1 MATEAQVTIIGSNLN
16 LTPIEAA
23 TWGVAQHKIAMGDA
37 GYDGMAYYPVRGCMA
52 LEMALGFETE
62 GFVQAI
68 HQPWREAT
76 TIQVATT
83 MLHGVRLL
91 LSGDLAASKAN
102 LFEAA
107 MNAGMPRMEHSDG
120 KLARLSERVGGM
132 LLPAIV
138 VHPYGQLLGDG
149 AFGASGSTQG
159 AGRNYAKLAK
169 DPRVG
174 ELQWQPS
181 ADFAANRGALTS
193 NTEDTVARM
202 VSIAHGD
209 GLGGAAFD
217 TNHAY
222 MQRRGGRRFSNP
234 VAIAAWLAAHGELSM
249 FEFALQPRFG
259 SKITDLQKILDGNIA
274 STPHGEM
281 LAAAASNTQPG
292 QDFKMKVEIPDYAFT
307 GSKEQGQGLGMAS
320 AHEGHALLVPIIRN
334 YAVNNLPA
342 TA

>member
-1 MATEAQVTIIGSNLN
+1 MATQAQVTIIGSNLN
-16 LTPIEAA
+16 LAPTEAA

-37 GYDGMAYYPVRGCMA
+37 GYDGMAYYPVRGYMA

-68 HQPWREAT
+68 HQPWREVT
-76 TIQVATT
+76 TAQVVATA
-83 MLHGVRLL
+83 LRGAGQIIR
-91 LSGDLAASKAN
+91 GKLAGGKAN

-107 MNAGMPRMEHSDG
+107 MNAGMPRMEGSDE
-120 KLARLSERVGGM
+120 KLARLSERVGGA

-149 AFGASGSTQG
+149 AFGSSGGTQG
-159 AGRNYAKLAK
+159 TGRSYTKLAE

-181 ADFAANRGALTS
+181 ADFAGNRGALTS
-193 NTEDTVARM
+193 NAESTAERM
-202 VSIAHGD
+202 VSIAHSD
-209 GLGGAAFD
+209 GLDGAAFD
-217 TNHAY
+217 TNHAF
-222 MQRRGGRRFSNP
+222 MQRRGGWRFSNP
-234 VAIAAWLAAHGELSM
+234 VAIAAWLAAHNELSM

-259 SKITDLQKILDGNIA
+259 SKITDLQKILDGDIA

-281 LAAAASNTQPG
+281 LAAAAANTQPG

-307 GSKEQGQGLGMAS
+307 GNKEQGQGLGMAS
-320 AHEGHALLVPIIRN
+320 AHEGHALLVPIIRD